1 MYHKYER
8 VMESYTKKDGTPSE
22 YNRIT
27 RVDYH
32 ESVKNICKK
41 LLETADAYL
50 KHRTYVDNVSTVF
63 PETKSTYDGK
73 YIELDFSQNL
83 ALHPKMKSSQHTF
96 QGSSLLF
103 IVQL

>member
-1 MYHKYER
+1 
-8 VMESYTKKDGTPSE
+8 MESYTKKDGTPSE

-32 ESVKNICKK
+32 ESVKNIRKK
-41 LLETADAYL
+41 LLETADPYF

-63 PETKSTYDGK
+63 PETKSAYDGK
-73 YIELDFSQNL
+73 YVEWTSLKILPCVL
-83 ALHPKMKSSQHTF
+83 RMKFSQHTF